1 MSIRTAVDKFMHD
14 LGDIY
19 DAEQRFLRGQQE
31 MVSQASD
38 GRLQKLI
45 QVHIGETEEQIKN
58 LEKVFEL
65 MGKTPQAQECPGA
78 RGLVE
83 EAERMLAETEDPAL
97 KDTVIGGAA
106 TKVEHYELVSYQDL
120 VESAQLMGNK
130 EAARLLE
137 KNRKQEE
144 RTAQKLE
151 RAAPKLM
158 KKAVAI

>member
-19 DAEQRFLRGQQE
+19 DAEQRFLKGQQE
-31 MVSQASD
+31 MVGQASD
-38 GRLQKLI
+38 PKLQKLI
-45 QVHIGETEEQIKN
+45 QTHIGETEGQIKN

-65 MGKTPQAQECPGA
+65 MGASPQQQECPGA

-83 EAERMLAETEDPAL
+83 EAQRMMAETEDPAV

-120 VESAQLMGNK
+120 VESAELMGNK

-158 KKAVAI
+158 KKAAAA